1 MAPVM
6 EVWNAIHGIVTS
18 ADLITLGIALVI
30 LLAAGFTMQSFEG
43 LITTTVVALVAF
55 GLALYV
61 RAITL
66 GGQKAADYATADWH
80 NFTTLNALT
89 LLAYGLT
96 FAVGIAI
103 VRTVLSVIGR

>member
-1 MAPVM
+1 MAPVF
-6 EVWNAIHGIVTS
+6 EVWNAVHAIVAS
-18 ADLITLGIALVI
+18 SDMITLGIALVI
-30 LLAAGFTMQSFEG
+30 LLAAGYTMQSMEG

-66 GGQKAADYATADWH
+66 GGQKAADYATTDWH

-96 FAVGIAI
+96 FAVGIAV
-103 VRTVLSVIGR
+103 VRAVLSAIGR